1 MIEELLGF
9 ELFDHQKEVINGIA
23 NRVAEGHLRSLV
35 FYPTGKGKTI
45 TALAALHNLG
55 HAEALV
61 VAPPAT
67 HSAWKK
73 VGTQLGM
80 ELTMMSH
87 AKFRMK
93 DTKVSRHVPIIADE
107 FHLFGGRKG
116 VGWKKFKAIAVRL
129 QVPVIML
136 SATPNYNDAERVYC
150 IHYILDPH
158 KLKGGFEAFL
168 YQNCLL
174 EPSFRGL
181 PDVTGFKNFDTAA
194 DYLAAQDDVYYL
206 PDEAAFSIKDKWFD
220 TDLPP
225 EWKEL
230 NYDPRTGLLMHS
242 LMTRRISA
250 ERWALLDIGPHPDD
264 VYLRRE
270 VQSWLMHVIE
280 RAPKN
285 VMIFCNHSTT
295 AHAIQSS
302 IPRHTD
308 ELRGGLVTGATPSGV
323 RDSLLEWFM
332 EPSDTKK
339 VLVGTATL
347 ATGTDGIDKVCDT
360 MVILQDT
367 PDDALRRQL
376 VGRILPRGASGN
388 YSEKEIYRA
397 TYWLP

>member
-23 NRVAEGHLRSLV
+23 ARVAEGHSRSLV

-55 HAEALV
+55 HVEALV

-67 HSAWKK
+67 HSAWEQ
-73 VGTQLGM
+73 VGAKLGM
-80 ELTMMSH
+80 KLTLMSH

-93 DTKVSRHVPIIADE
+93 DTKVSRNVPIIADE

-129 QVPVIML
+129 QAPVIML

-168 YQNCLL
+168 YSHCLL

-181 PDVTGFKNFDTAA
+181 PDVTGFKNFNTAA
-194 DYLAAQDDVYYL
+194 DYLAAQNDVYYL
-206 PDEAAFSIKDKWFD
+206 PDEAAYTIKDKWFD
-220 TDLPP
+220 TDFPP
-225 EWKEL
+225 EWKQL
-230 NYDPRTGLLMHS
+230 NYDPRTGLIMHS

-250 ERWALLDIGPHPDD
+250 ERWALLDKESHIKDAF
-264 VYLRRE
+264 LRRE
-270 VQSWLMHVIE
+270 IQSWLMHIIE
-280 RAPKN
+280 KAPKN
-285 VMIFCNHSTT
+285 VMIFCSHSTT
-295 AHAIQSS
+295 VRAVQNS
-302 IPRHTD
+302 IPMYSD
-308 ELRGGLVTGATPSGV
+308 GLSGGVITGETS
-323 RDSLLEWFM
+323 DSNRESILEWFKS
-332 EPSDTKK
+332 PTAAKK
-339 VLVGTATL
+339 ILVGTATL

-360 MVILQDT
+360 LVILQDT